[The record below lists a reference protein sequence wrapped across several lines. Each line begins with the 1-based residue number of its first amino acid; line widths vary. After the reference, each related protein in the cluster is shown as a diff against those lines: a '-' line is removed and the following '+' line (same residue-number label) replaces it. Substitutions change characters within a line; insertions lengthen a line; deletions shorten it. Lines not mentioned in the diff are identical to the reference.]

1 MVTVE
6 DLRRKYHE
14 ERVKRLRP
22 EGNDQYLQPSDRFP
36 GMSADPHVEWMERE
50 PQQRE
55 VEVAIIGAGFAGLLA
70 GARLREAGIKELCLI
85 DGAGDVGGVW
95 YWNRYPGAACDTAAM
110 IYLPLLEE
118 TGYMPS
124 AKYVE
129 GPEIYAHAQR
139 IARQFELTKG
149 ALFSTEVEAMS
160 WDEARSQWVLTT
172 NRGDTIRSSFVVA
185 GTGPLH
191 RPKLPGIPGI
201 ETFNGAC
208 FHTSR
213 WSYAVTGGD
222 ADGSPMEKLGTLRV
236 GLLGTGATGVQ
247 VVPKL
252 GRDAGELYVFQ
263 RTPSSID
270 VRGNE
275 TIDRE
280 WFQSLEPGWHE
291 EWLTNFATLQTGGEA
306 DKDLVQDGW
315 TDIALRIRKRAT
327 ELFAAGVPLD
337 VLLRQAYEESDDE
350 KMNEIRHRVDREVHN
365 EVTAQ
370 ALKPWYRQLCKRPC
384 FHDEYLETFNRSN
397 VHLIDTNGAGVTA
410 IDETG
415 VIVGDRHFDLD
426 VLIYASGFEVGTSW
440 IRRSGFNPLGSGGE
454 TLADH
459 WQDGMRSL
467 HGMHVAGFPNFFIM
481 GLAQAGNLVSNITH
495 NFSESAKTIAV
506 VIQQAK
512 SVGAT
517 QVEATVE
524 AEQDWVEGLGD
535 GRSSFMFDPEC
546 TPGYYNNE
554 GLEVS
559 QAEQKSRIG
568 YPLGAVAY
576 FQLINEWRSSGSFEG
591 LRFSE

>member
-1 MVTVE
+1 MNAE
-6 DLRRKYHE
+6 ELRRKYHD

-22 EGNDQYLQPSDRFP
+22 EGNEQYIEPSGTFA
-36 GMSADPHVEWMERE
+36 GMQADPYVEWVERP

-70 GARLREAGIKELCLI
+70 GARLREVGITDLCLI

-139 IARQFELTKG
+139 IARHFRLTDG

-160 WDEARSQWVLTT
+160 WDEEQSRWELKT
-172 NRGDTIRSSFVVA
+172 NRGDTILASFVVA

-191 RPKLPGIPGI
+191 RPKLPGVPGI
-201 ETFNGAC
+201 EQFAGES

-213 WSYAVTGGD
+213 WNYAVTGGEVN
-222 ADGSPMEKLGTLRV
+222 GSPMERLRNLRV

-270 VRGNE
+270 VRNNQPM
-275 TIDRE
+275 DRD
-280 WFQSLEPGWHE
+280 WFSQLEHGWQQ

-306 DKDLVQDGW
+306 EVDLVQDGW
-315 TDIALRIRKRAT
+315 TDISLRIRRRAY
-327 ELFAAGVPLD
+327 ELFSSGIDPET
-337 VLLRQAYEESDDE
+337 LLRRAYEESDDE
-350 KMNEIRHRVDREVHN
+350 KMEEIRDRIDREVRD

-384 FHDEYLETFNRSN
+384 FHDQYLATFNLPN
-397 VHLIDTNGAGVTA
+397 VHLVDTNGAGVTA
-410 IDETG
+410 IDATG
-415 VIVGDRHFDLD
+415 VMVGDRHFDLD

-440 IRRSGFNPLGSGGE
+440 IRRSGFDPVGTGGE
-454 TLADH
+454 TLTEH
-459 WQDGMRSL
+459 WKEGMTSL

-481 GLAQAGNLVSNITH
+481 GLAQAGNLISNITH
-495 NFSESAKTIAV
+495 NFSESAETIASV
-506 VIQQAK
+506 VHHVRSI
-512 SVGAT
+512 GAAR
-517 QVEATVE
+517 VEATE
-524 AEQDWVEGLGD
+524 GAEREWTAGLGE
-535 GRSSFMFDPEC
+535 GRSSFLFDPDC

-554 GLEVS
+554 GLDVS
-559 QAEQKSRIG
+559 EADQKSRIG

-576 FQLINEWRSSGSFEG
+576 FQLMSDWRASGKFDG
-591 LRFSE
+591 LCFR